1 MNRWRFPALSIHGIQ
16 GAFGDPGAKT
26 VIPRKVIGK
35 FSIRI
40 VPNQIPETVDKL
52 VRKYVKAKWDER
64 GSTNKMRV
72 RYL

>member
-16 GAFGDPGAKT
+16 GAFGEPGART

-40 VPNQIPETVDKL
+40 VPNQIPDTIEQL
-52 VRKYVKAKWDER
+52 VRKYVKEKWEEL
-64 GSTNKMRV
+64 GSPNKMRV
-72 RYL
+72 R